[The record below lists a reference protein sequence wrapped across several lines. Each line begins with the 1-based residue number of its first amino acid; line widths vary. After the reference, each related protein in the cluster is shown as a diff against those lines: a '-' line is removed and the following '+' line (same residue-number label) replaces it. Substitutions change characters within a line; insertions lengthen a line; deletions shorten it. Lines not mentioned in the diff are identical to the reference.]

1 MTKRICLIG
10 GTGFVGSHIAH
21 QLVEQGHDVRVLTR
35 DRERA
40 KHLLVLPSLEVVTA
54 NVHDPA
60 VLAQQFS
67 GMDAVIHLVGILHES
82 RKNSFANAHVE
93 LTQKVLNACVVT
105 GVKRVLHMSAL
116 AATSAAP
123 SKYLRSKAEA
133 EQRVL
138 AFQSQGQGQVT
149 IFRPSVIFGPG
160 DSFINLFAKLIKALP
175 VVVLACP
182 KARFQPI
189 FVDDV
194 ARAFVHSLDQS
205 ATFGQSY
212 NLCGPH
218 QYALRDLIA
227 LIASLLG
234 KRRPIIGLGPRLS
247 YLQAW
252 LMEWLP
258 VKLMTRDNV
267 DSMKVDS
274 VCDCEFPAVFG
285 FKPASLES
293 VVPQYLRGVTPR
305 AKYALFRN
313 RARR

>member
-1 MTKRICLIG
+1 MSKCICLIG

-21 QLVEQGHDVRVLTR
+21 QLVEQGYDVRVLTR

-60 VLAQQFS
+60 VLAQQFA
-67 GMDAVIHLVGILHES
+67 GIDAVIHLVGILHES
-82 RKNSFANAHVE
+82 RNNSFANAHAE
-93 LTQKVLNACVVT
+93 LTQKVLDACVAT

-116 AATSAAP
+116 AATNDAP
-123 SKYLRSKAEA
+123 SQYLRSKAAA

-138 AFQSQGQGQVT
+138 AFQSQGHGQVT

-160 DSFINLFAKLIKALP
+160 DSFVNLFAKLIKALP

-194 ARAFVHSLDQS
+194 ARAFVSSLELAD
-205 ATFGQSY
+205 TFGQAY
-212 NLCGPH
+212 NLCGPK
-218 QYALRDLIA
+218 QYALRELIA
-227 LIASLLG
+227 LIAALLG

-267 DSMKVDS
+267 ASMKVDS
-274 VCDCEFPAVFG
+274 VCNCDFPAVFG
-285 FKPASLES
+285 FKPTGLES
-293 VVPQYLRGVTPR
+293 VVPQYLRGATPR
-305 AKYALFRN
+305 GKYALFRY
-313 RARR
+313 RAGR

>member
-1 MTKRICLIG
+1 MKQRICLVG

-60 VLAQQFS
+60 SHAQQFA
-67 GMDAVIHLVGILHES
+67 GMDAVINLVGILHES
-82 RKNSFANAHVE
+82 RQNSFAKAHVE
-93 LTQKVLNACVVT
+93 LTQKVLNACVASR
-105 GVKRVLHMSAL
+105 VKRVLHMSAL
-116 AATSAAP
+116 AATSDAP

-133 EQRVL
+133 EQHVL
-138 AFQSQGQGQVT
+138 AFQSQGHGHVT

-194 ARAFVHSLDQS
+194 ARTFVQSLDQS

-234 KRRPIIGLGPRLS
+234 KRRPIVGLGPRLS

-258 VKLMTRDNV
+258 VKLLTRDNV
-267 DSMKVDS
+267 ASMQVDS
-274 VCDCEFPAVFG
+274 VCNCEFPAIFS
-285 FKPASLES
+285 FKLTSLEN
-293 VVPQYLRGVTPR
+293 VVPQYLRGISPR

-313 RARR
+313 RAGR